1 MIMIIINLFLY
12 LELDHKNIS
21 IFYRIDKITSKKRL
35 IVIGDWAMGDRA
47 IWWLQSYQELLCLV
61 AGDCSNDLYIF
72 GFEEEIREYL
82 SKKS

>member
-1 MIMIIINLFLY
+1 MMIMIIINLFLY

-47 IWWLQSYQELLCLV
+47 MVASELSRV
-61 AGDCSNDLYIF
+61 A
-72 GFEEEIREYL
+72 L
-82 SKKS
+82 SGGRRLFQ

>member
-1 MIMIIINLFLY
+1 MKLIIINLFLY

-47 IWWLQSYQELLCLV
+47 MVASELSRV
-61 AGDCSNDLYIF
+61 A
-72 GFEEEIREYL
+72 L
-82 SKKS
+82 SGGRRLFQ

>member
-47 IWWLQSYQELLCLV
+47 MVASELSRV
-61 AGDCSNDLYIF
+61 A
-72 GFEEEIREYL
+72 L
-82 SKKS
+82 SGGRRLFK

>member
-47 IWWLQSYQELLCLV
+47 MVASELSRV
-61 AGDCSNDLYIF
+61 A
-72 GFEEEIREYL
+72 L
-82 SKKS
+82 SGGRRLFQ